1 MSTAGPSAIPIRN
14 VYYLLCYAWRRLEQT
29 GWADASTD
37 GVTELVDL
45 MAKTLVHGFHQVR
58 RQALEHGYQAMD
70 GELTTLRGRVD
81 LLQTHRRLLDRH
93 GRALCHFDELTKDT
107 AQNRVLKAA
116 ASRLLKVSS
125 LHKDHRMP
133 LRGMLRDLSA
143 VAQVPLSRDLLRQVH
158 LHTNNRHY
166 GFLMDLAW
174 LIHECALPDEAAG
187 DYRFVDFVRNPKHM
201 ARLFEDFIFNFMSI
215 ECRDLK
221 VTREHVPW
229 SACSLDD
236 PALDYLPS
244 MRTDVTVR
252 RGRQTVVIDAKYY
265 EETFSSYYDS
275 KKLHGN
281 HLYQLLAY
289 VTNMRSSQG
298 AEESVEGML
307 VYPTVS
313 VSLDLRYTIQG
324 HVMRVRTL
332 DLMLPWREIEKTLR
346 TLVLTPVGP
355 TPSPSAQTL

>member
-1 MSTAGPSAIPIRN
+1 MSMSYSSAIPIRN

-29 GWADASTD
+29 GWAEASTD

-45 MAKTLVHGFHQVR
+45 MAKTLVHGFHQIR

-70 GELTTLRGRVD
+70 GELTSLRGQVD
-81 LLQTHRRLLDRH
+81 LLQTHRRFLDRH
-93 GRALCHFDELTKDT
+93 GRAICHFDELTKDT
-107 AQNRVLKAA
+107 VQNRVLKAA
-116 ASRLLKVSS
+116 ASRLLKVAS

-133 LRGMLRDLSA
+133 LRGMLRELSA

-187 DYRFVDFVRNPKHM
+187 NYSFVDFVRNPKHM
-201 ARLFEDFIFNFMSI
+201 ARLFEDFIFNFLSI
-215 ECRDLK
+215 EHTNLK

-229 SACSLDD
+229 SACSIDD
-236 PALDYLPS
+236 PELEYLPT
-244 MRTDVTVR
+244 MRTDITVR
-252 RGRQTVVIDAKYY
+252 QGQQTMVIDAKYY
-265 EETFSSYYDS
+265 EETLSSYYDS

-289 VTNMRSSQG
+289 VTNMRSHQG
-298 AEESVEGML
+298 VEGSIEGML
-307 VYPTVS
+307 IYPTVS
-313 VSLDLRYTIQG
+313 DALNLQYNIQG
-324 HVMRVRTL
+324 HVMRVATL
-332 DLMLPWREIEKTLR
+332 NLMLPWAEIQRGLSA
-346 TLVLTPVGP
+346 LVLDAVSP
-355 TPSPSAQTL
+355 TPSPAVQTH